1 MKCAIGCEDLMRNA
15 DELLPWNL
23 ISANICKSRN
33 RTDDWND
40 LDIRSELRKIM
51 KIMRYKLAA
60 KYFLCI

>member
-1 MKCAIGCEDLMRNA
+1 MRNA